1 MNRAR
6 ELLVGV
12 VIIVAIGVGVVGTLW
27 LKRTNWGR
35 LPTPLVVLVSD
46 VAQLSPGNPVKLRGV
61 RIGQVGDID
70 VEPDGQAVRITL
82 QLQAPVAM
90 PPDPVVLLAP
100 ESFFGEWQAEIVPR
114 AQYPGFDF
122 FDVAHA
128 TALEGE
134 GPVLGGYALPEL
146 SRLTA
151 SAEQISA
158 NVAELSERLE
168 IAFND
173 ETANNLA
180 QAITDIAAISQQV
193 RELVNTQSTVAGDL
207 TASADSALEQIEEA
221 SRAARRSFQRMEGI
235 LGDGQVDSIVT
246 NVRMATASIQEL
258 SANLSDASGG
268 MSTTMERADSAFT
281 RLDRLTARVAS
292 GEGTIGRLLSDS
304 TLALRTEDVLQQ
316 LNLLLQDLRENPRRY
331 VRLSIF

>member
-12 VIIVAIGVGVVGTLW
+12 VIILAVAVGVVGTLW

-35 LPTPLVVLVSD
+35 LPTPVEVLVRD

-61 RIGQVGDID
+61 RIGQVGDIE
-70 VEPDGQAVRITL
+70 VEPDGQAVRIRLEL
-82 QLQAPVAM
+82 QSPVAI
-90 PPDPVVLLAP
+90 PPNAVVLLAP

-114 AQYPGFDF
+114 DQYPGFDF
-122 FDVAHA
+122 FDPGDAKA
-128 TALEGE
+128 ADGE
-134 GPVLGGYALPEL
+134 TRVLGGYALPEL

-158 NVAELSERLE
+158 NVAQLSERLE

-193 RELVNTQSTVAGDL
+193 RELVNTQSAIAGNL
-207 TASADSALEQIEEA
+207 TTSADSALQQIEEA
-221 SRAARRSFQRMEGI
+221 SRAARRSFQRMEGL
-235 LGDGQVDSIVT
+235 LGDAQIDSIVT
-246 NVRMATASIQEL
+246 NVRLATSSIQEL
-258 SANLSDASGG
+258 SANLSGASGG
-268 MSTTMERADSAFT
+268 MSKTMEQADSAFG
-281 RLDRLTARVAS
+281 RLDRLTARVES
-292 GEGTIGRLLSDS
+292 GEGTIGRLFVDS